1 MVSSNS
7 QPNLVRILSPKN
19 VSLKFNTIKLEAF
32 ASMFSPGDT
41 LQGKVMQVLQGGR
54 AIVQFQGKPVLL
66 GSAQNLKPGQLL
78 TAKVEQI
85 SPEPVLKLIDFG
97 PTTSRSRTPS
107 TQKAGATSD
116 VTTTLSKRAMRE
128 GQSGSSSPTALESK
142 ETKTG
147 VFNRT
152 GLEGAGTSGKSGSGA
167 SISRTPG
174 TNSPHPDSI
183 QPVKVETTSTAKAN
197 RSGQQGNAS
206 ASVTRLSPHGE
217 KRASVEPVFSR
228 QDLNRLQIDPRGRT
242 VLHTVRPQDAGTLV
256 VQTQGREE
264 MAIKLPSPYLF
275 RPGDPVV
282 VAPRK
287 VQSGY
292 VLEARPADQVIRPVT
307 PSLLKPLMTTQQP
320 IDEMVSTLKQAV
332 DHPVLL
338 RESKI
343 DPELLGKLRDTLR
356 LLSPSS
362 ENKLEAPRMQEMVDR
377 SGIHYETKVRNL
389 LLQEGGN
396 DRFQRLQLD
405 LKGQLME
412 LATRLEEATQKTGTP
427 LRQLQDVLQA
437 VHRSV
442 QNIEFHQLSN
452 QFAKQ
457 EQIPQLL
464 PLPQSLFEGGSQLK
478 IYVRRDWEG
487 DSQSSDPENKSFNMV
502 FFLDMTALGPLRVDT
517 SMRPEG
523 LSVSIETENPVVKTF
538 LENHLLD
545 LKTRMQELGFA
556 IRVSTILKE
565 QVDRDLPDHLTQWVI
580 QEPTR
585 LVDIET

>member
-1 MVSSNS
+1 
-7 QPNLVRILSPKN
+7 
-19 VSLKFNTIKLEAF
+19 
-32 ASMFSPGDT
+32 
-41 LQGKVMQVLQGGR
+41 
-54 AIVQFQGKPVLL
+54 
-66 GSAQNLKPGQLL
+66 
-78 TAKVEQI
+78 
-85 SPEPVLKLIDFG
+85 
-97 PTTSRSRTPS
+97 
-107 TQKAGATSD
+107 
-116 VTTTLSKRAMRE
+116 
-128 GQSGSSSPTALESK
+128 
-142 ETKTG
+142 
-147 VFNRT
+147 
-152 GLEGAGTSGKSGSGA
+152 
-167 SISRTPG
+167 
-174 TNSPHPDSI
+174 
-183 QPVKVETTSTAKAN
+183 
-197 RSGQQGNAS
+197 
-206 ASVTRLSPHGE
+206 
-217 KRASVEPVFSR
+217 
-228 QDLNRLQIDPRGRT
+228 
-242 VLHTVRPQDAGTLV
+242 
-256 VQTQGREE
+256 
-264 MAIKLPSPYLF
+264 
-275 RPGDPVV
+275 
-282 VAPRK
+282 
-287 VQSGY
+287 
-292 VLEARPADQVIRPVT
+292 
-307 PSLLKPLMTTQQP
+307 MTTQQP

>member
-1 MVSSNS
+1 
-7 QPNLVRILSPKN
+7 
-19 VSLKFNTIKLEAF
+19 
-32 ASMFSPGDT
+32 MFSPGDT

-85 SPEPVLKLIDFG
+85 SPEPVLKLIDSES
-97 PTTSRSRTPS
+97 TTPRPGTPS
-107 TQKAGATSD
+107 HHKAGSSAD
-116 VTTTLSKRAMRE
+116 VTTTLSKRAMRQ
-128 GQSGSSSPTALESK
+128 GQSGSSSPGALESK

-152 GLEGAGTSGKSGSGA
+152 GQDNVGASGKAGSGA
-167 SISRTPG
+167 STSQAHRV
-174 TNSPHPDSI
+174 NSPHPGSI
-183 QPVKVETTSTAKAN
+183 QPVKVDNIPPAQIN
-197 RSGQQGNAS
+197 RSGQEGNAS
-206 ASVTRLSPHGE
+206 AAVTRLSPQGE
-217 KRASVEPVFSR
+217 KKASVEPVFSR

-242 VLHTVRPQDAGTLV
+242 VLHAVRPQDAGTLV
-256 VQTQGREE
+256 VKTQGREE
-264 MAIKLPSPYLF
+264 AAIKIPNPYLF

-287 VQSGY
+287 VQGGY
-292 VLEARPADQVIRPVT
+292 VLEARSADQVIRPVT

-332 DHPVLL
+332 DQPALL

-343 DPELLGKLRDTLR
+343 DPELLSKLRDTLR

-377 SGIHYETKVRNL
+377 SGIQYETKVRNL
-389 LLQEGGN
+389 LLQEGGS
-396 DRFQRLQLD
+396 DRFQRLQFD
-405 LKGQLME
+405 LKGQLMD
-412 LATRLEEATQKTGTP
+412 LATRLEEATQKTGAP
-427 LRQLQDVLQA
+427 LRQLQEVLQA

-442 QNIEFHQLSN
+442 QSIEFHQLSN

-487 DSQSSDPENKSFNMV
+487 DSQNSNPENKTFNMV

-517 SMRPEG
+517 SVRPEA
-523 LSVSIETENPVVKTF
+523 LSVSIETENPGVKTF
-538 LENHLLD
+538 LENHLLG
-545 LKTRMQELGFA
+545 LNTRMQELGFA
-556 IRVSTILKE
+556 VRISTTLKE